1 MRQSKKLIILEI
13 TNTVQNEDPVTS
25 NLKLAPVIKIA
36 TPEHL
41 HPIIYKMHSKCTI
54 SNKTT
59 SLHNNQGKITQ
70 DQAILSILRG
80 AKSHL

>member
-41 HPIIYKMHSKCTI
+41 HPIIRNLFTKCIPNVPLVIKLPHYT
-54 SNKTT
+54 KTREK
-59 SLHNNQGKITQ
+59 LPRIKQFY
-70 DQAILSILRG
+70 LF
-80 AKSHL
+80 